1 MTATLAPVDPA
12 EVAAVRSFNRF
23 YTRLIGVLD
32 ESVAA
37 SDHSLAEA
45 RVLFE
50 LAHGDAT
57 EVADLRERLRLDA
70 GYLSRIVARFEAAG
84 LVRRE
89 RSAQDARRVVLR
101 LTDAGRAE
109 FAAVDAG
116 SAGEVRALLDPLE
129 PGERRRVLAAM
140 RTIEAAFGSAAGAV
154 GAGTTGTGGTTGTAG
169 GAGAGSARSY
179 VLRPPE
185 PGDLGWIVERSG
197 ARYAAEYGWD
207 DGFEAFVA
215 DTVAAYVRDRD
226 PSREAVWIAEVDG
239 ERVGCI
245 GCVRDDDETARLRWL
260 LVEPAARGTGI
271 GTRLVDEC
279 LRFARRAGY
288 RRITLWTYDVLADA
302 RRIYERAGFT
312 LDEQR
317 PERAFG
323 HDLTQQNWSRDL

>member
-1 MTATLAPVDPA
+1 MTATLNPLTPVDPA
-12 EVAAVRSFNRF
+12 DISAVRSFNRF

-37 SDHSLAEA
+37 SDHTLAEA

-50 LAHGDAT
+50 LAHGDAV

-101 LTDAGRAE
+101 LTDAGRAD

-116 SAGEVRALLDPLE
+116 SAGEIRALLDPLE
-129 PGERRRVLAAM
+129 AGERRRVLAAM
-140 RTIEAAFGSAAGAV
+140 RTIEGAL
-154 GAGTTGTGGTTGTAG
+154 GGGTGGGAG
-169 GAGAGSARSY
+169 GGVGRTDAVRSY

-197 ARYAAEYGWD
+197 VRYAAEYGWD

-215 DTVAAYVRDRD
+215 ATVADYVRGRD

-239 ERVGCI
+239 ERVGCV

-260 LVEPAARGTGI
+260 LVEPAARGTGV
-271 GTRLVDEC
+271 GSRLVDEC

-288 RRITLWTYDVLADA
+288 RRMTLWTYDVLADA

-312 LDEQR
+312 LDEQQ

>member
-1 MTATLAPVDPA
+1 MTATLNPLTPVDPA
-12 EVAAVRSFNRF
+12 DISAVRSFNRF

-37 SDHSLAEA
+37 SDHTLAEA

-50 LAHGDAT
+50 LAHGDAV

-70 GYLSRIVARFEAAG
+70 GYLSRMVARFEAAG

-101 LTDAGRAE
+101 LTDAGRAD

-116 SAGEVRALLDPLE
+116 SAGEIRALLDPLE
-129 PGERRRVLAAM
+129 AGERRRVLAAM
-140 RTIEAAFGSAAGAV
+140 RTIEGALGE
-154 GAGTTGTGGTTGTAG
+154 GARGKGGVG
-169 GAGAGSARSY
+169 GADPVRSY

-185 PGDLGWIVERSG
+185 PGDLGWIVERHG
-197 ARYAAEYGWD
+197 VRYAAEYGWD

-215 DTVAAYVRDRD
+215 ATVADYVRGRD
-226 PSREAVWIAEVDG
+226 PSREAAWIAEVGG
-239 ERVGCI
+239 ERVGCV

-260 LVEPAARGTGI
+260 LVEPAARGTGV
-271 GTRLVDEC
+271 GSRLVDEC

-288 RRITLWTYDVLADA
+288 RRMTLWTYDVLADA
-302 RRIYERAGFT
+302 RRVYERAGFT
-312 LDEQR
+312 LDEQEH
-317 PERAFG
+317 ERAFG